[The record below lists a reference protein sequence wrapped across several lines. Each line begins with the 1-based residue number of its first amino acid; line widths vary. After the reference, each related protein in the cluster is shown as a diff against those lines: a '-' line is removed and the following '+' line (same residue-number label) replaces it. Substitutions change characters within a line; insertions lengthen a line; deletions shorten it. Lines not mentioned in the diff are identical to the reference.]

1 MNWPQH
7 YKEVRERITRQPTVP
22 AVFVTLPK
30 PPPVPA
36 PPPPPPPEPRVMW
49 DKPTSMSKR
58 VRVVIEPILQRHD
71 LTWAELWAPTRPQ
84 RLHQPRR
91 EVWAAMRGLGL
102 SYPRIG
108 QFTGRDHSTVVHGLD
123 RLRETQKGAA

>member
-1 MNWPQH
+1 MNWAQH

-30 PPPVPA
+30 PPPVPD
-36 PPPPPPPEPRVMW
+36 PPPPPPEPLVIW
-49 DKPTSMSKR
+49 AGPTGMSKR
-58 VRVVIEPILQRHD
+58 VRVVIEPILQRHG

-84 RLHQPRR
+84 RLQQPRR

-102 SYPRIG
+102 TFPRIG
-108 QFTGRDHSTVVHGLD
+108 QITGRDHSTVVHGLD
-123 RLRETQKGAA
+123 RLRETQKGNA